1 MNNMVSNSTKFLLL
15 AMVAVT
21 LFSCKKKADASS
33 ATGWNYNDPKMG
45 AFEVAK
51 NKEQKNA
58 PGLKLVPGGT
68 FVMGNV
74 EEDVTYEYDNIP
86 KKVTVSSFYMDET
99 EVSNVHYREYI
110 HWMERTFGETYP
122 QLVRKSLPDTLV
134 WYEELGYNEPFV
146 KYYYRHPA
154 YNDYP
159 SVGVTWEQANEYCKW
174 RSDRVNENELIKEGI
189 VEYDPN
195 QYGAENFN
203 TEAYLLG
210 QYEGIE
216 KKGLPNLDPN
226 GEPTRRVRFD
236 DGILLP
242 DYRLPTEA
250 EWEYAALAV
259 ISAPDEERYDNRKS
273 MPWEGSSVRYAKHDK
288 WQGDML
294 ANFKRGNGDYAGIA
308 GNLNDKAEITAPVKT
323 YLPND
328 FGLYNM
334 AGNVSEWCLDV
345 YRPMTSMDSEDF
357 NPFRGNEF
365 KTQARDEEGNIAPK
379 DSLGRIQYRELKED
393 EIGQR
398 TNIRKANAINYR
410 DGDEESESVY
420 DSDKTTLIS
429 DKSRVVKGGSWR
441 DPAYYLSPGVRR
453 FMDQDK
459 AANWV
464 GFRCAMIRVGSPDGQ
479 EMKAP
484 KSKSPKRPWQ

>member
-1 MNNMVSNSTKFLLL
+1 MLNISTKFLLL
-15 AMVAVT
+15 GVVAVS
-21 LFSCKKKADASS
+21 LFSCKKKEEQSN
-33 ATGWNYNDPKMG
+33 ATGWNYNDPKQG
-45 AFEVAK
+45 GFEVAK
-51 NKEQKNA
+51 NKEQKKG
-58 PGLKLVPGGT
+58 PGLVLIPGGT

-99 EVSNVHYREYI
+99 EVANVHYREYV
-110 HWMERTFGETYP
+110 HWMGRTFGETYK
-122 QLVRKSLPDTLV
+122 QLVRKCLPDTLV
-134 WYEELGYNEPFV
+134 WYEELAYNEPFV
-146 KYYYRHPA
+146 KYYFRHPA

-159 SVGVTWEQANEYCKW
+159 VVGVTWEQANEYCKW

-189 VEYDPN
+189 MEYDPN

-203 TEAYLLG
+203 TEAYLAG

-259 ISAPDEERYDNRKS
+259 ISAPDEERYDNRKA
-273 MPWEGSSVRYAKHDK
+273 MPWEGSSVRYAKRDK

-345 YRPMTSMDSEDF
+345 YRPMTSYDSEDF

-365 KTQARDEEGNIAPK
+365 KTVALDEEGNVAPK
-379 DSLGRIQYRELKED
+379 DSLGRISYRDLKED

-398 TNIRKANAINYR
+398 TNIRKANAVNYR
-410 DGDEESESVY
+410 DGDEESEAVY
-420 DSDKTTLIS
+420 DSDKTTLVS

-453 FMDQDK
+453 FMDQDQ
-459 AANWV
+459 AGNWV

-479 EMKAP
+479 QMKAP
-484 KSKSPKRPWQ
+484 KGKSPKRPWQ

>member
-1 MNNMVSNSTKFLLL
+1 MKNMVSNSTKFLLL

-21 LFSCKKKADASS
+21 LFSCKKKTDASS

-45 AFEVAK
+45 GFEVAK

-159 SVGVTWEQANEYCKW
+159 AVGVTWEQANEYCKW

-273 MPWEGSSVRYAKHDK
+273 MPWEGSSVR
-288 WQGDML
+288 
-294 ANFKRGNGDYAGIA
+294 
-308 GNLNDKAEITAPVKT
+308 
-323 YLPND
+323 
-328 FGLYNM
+328 
-334 AGNVSEWCLDV
+334 
-345 YRPMTSMDSEDF
+345 
-357 NPFRGNEF
+357 
-365 KTQARDEEGNIAPK
+365 
-379 DSLGRIQYRELKED
+379 
-393 EIGQR
+393 
-398 TNIRKANAINYR
+398 
-410 DGDEESESVY
+410 
-420 DSDKTTLIS
+420 
-429 DKSRVVKGGSWR
+429 
-441 DPAYYLSPGVRR
+441 
-453 FMDQDK
+453 
-459 AANWV
+459 
-464 GFRCAMIRVGSPDGQ
+464 
-479 EMKAP
+479 
-484 KSKSPKRPWQ
+484 